1 MPWRHSCFS
10 QSWSGNVCLSC
21 TPTRPFSQA
30 TGLIFS
36 TPTDT
41 HWEELKPPA
50 ISLLREIGSTSSLF
64 SSVQSLSRVH
74 LFATL
79 WTTAHQAYLSI
90 TKSWSLLKLMSI
102 KSMMP
107 SNHLILCR
115 ALLFPPS
122 IFSSIRVFSNDLVL
136 RIRWPKY

>member
-1 MPWRHSCFS
+1 MLFS
-10 QSWSGNVCLSC
+10 VMIWKCLSLLYSY
-21 TPTRPFSQA
+21 PPLLPSHRPYLQHPHRYTLGGTETSSYQPPKRDWKH
-30 TGLIFS
+30 IFS
-36 TPTDT
+36 VQ
-41 HWEELKPPA
+41 
-50 ISLLREIGSTSSLF
+50 F
-64 SSVQSLSRVH
+64 SSVAQSLSRVH